1 MNVHSN
7 LTITLLRS
15 RQKEIDI
22 SVISLLS
29 AEGRRQATST
39 MLEGGGLDWRWFD
52 AHTALGCEELEYDEE
67 RARLRFGRGLTRQ
80 EIAVFSSHYGVW
92 KEFLA
97 QGRSEYLLVMEDDL
111 ILDTDF
117 PVSQF
122 ASFCGKLGMDYVRL
136 FGKHYA
142 QAVKLGFFFDRSVL
156 RYRSSPA
163 GTQAYLLSVVGARK
177 LVEHCRNVDATIDLV
192 MDRFWD
198 TGLPIYSVFPYPVI
212 ERFAPTSIPIPSG
225 EGGIRTR
232 AERLRWDFH
241 RAERKFRK
249 MRADRKLSKKDDRL
263 RRQMPEF
270 RQIGN

>member
-1 MNVHSN
+1 MRVHSN
-7 LTITLLRS
+7 LTKTLQQARP
-15 RQKEIDI
+15 KEIDV
-22 SVISLLS
+22 SVISLVS

-39 MLEGGGLDWRWFD
+39 MLGGSGFGWSWFD
-52 AHTALGCEELEYDEE
+52 AHTALGCEELDYDEE

-97 QGRSEYLLVMEDDL
+97 RGRNEYLLVMEDDL

-117 PVSQF
+117 PVRQF

-142 QAVKLGFFFDRSVL
+142 PAVKLGFFFDRSVL

-163 GTQAYLLSVVGARK
+163 GTQAYLLSVFGAWQ
-177 LVEHCRNVDATIDLV
+177 LVEHCRKVDATIDLA

-198 TGLPIYSVFPYPVI
+198 TGLPLYSVFPYPVI
-212 ERFAPTSIPIPSG
+212 ERFAPTSIPIPTG
-225 EGGIRTR
+225 GAGIRTR

-241 RAERKFRK
+241 RAGRKFRK
-249 MRADRKLSKKDDRL
+249 MRADRKLSDEDDRL
-263 RRQMPEF
+263 RREMPDF
-270 RQIGN
+270 RQIGS